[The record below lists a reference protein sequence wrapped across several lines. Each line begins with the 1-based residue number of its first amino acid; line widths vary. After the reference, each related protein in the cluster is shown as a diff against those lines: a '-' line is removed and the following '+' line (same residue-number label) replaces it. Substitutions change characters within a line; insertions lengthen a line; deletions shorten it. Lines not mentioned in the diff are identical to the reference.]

1 MPIQRHVAAL
11 ARDAAAGRPRARA
24 MRGAGT
30 DWLDRVFLSRLVRA
44 PDAGPALLAR
54 LFDRVPPERLVR
66 FLMER
71 GGPLDH
77 LAVMTALPTL
87 PLLREALTV
96 SVPNLPRAKSMKAEP
111 ASS

>member
-1 MPIQRHVAAL
+1 
-11 ARDAAAGRPRARA
+11 

-44 PDAGPALLAR
+44 PEAGPELLAR
-54 LFDRVPPERLVR
+54 LFERVPPERLVR

-77 LAVMTALPTL
+77 LSVMSALPTL

-96 SVPNLPRAKSMKAEP
+96 SLPGLGPRTRPAAVPAAAHATAAQAQLPRPRAGAP
-111 ASS
+111 RG